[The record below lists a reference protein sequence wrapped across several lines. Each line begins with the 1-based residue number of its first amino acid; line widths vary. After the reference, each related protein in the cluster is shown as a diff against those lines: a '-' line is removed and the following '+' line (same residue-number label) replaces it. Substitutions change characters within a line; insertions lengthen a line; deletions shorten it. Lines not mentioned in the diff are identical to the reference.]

1 MQKQKGKNIVFLLSK
16 MNTFWD
22 KLRWSKILDS
32 VRKEDGMIWEN
43 STETYILPY
52 VK

>member
-1 MQKQKGKNIVFLLSK
+1 MQKQKGKNIVFLVSK

-22 KLRWSKILDS
+22 KLRWSKILDP
-32 VRKEDGMIWEN
+32 VTKEDGMFWEN